1 MLKILYDHQCYTYQ
15 DYGGVS
21 RYYTELIRHLKQN
34 NLAQP
39 KVAIKYSNN
48 QYLNSLKEVAS
59 KPFLSNYQFKGK
71 KLLLDVLN
79 RRIST
84 KVISMG
90 NFDIFHPTYFNPY
103 FLNYLKNKTFV
114 ITVHDMTHEL
124 FPDKMNK
131 WDKSSEYKKLLVNK
145 AKKIICVSNNTK
157 NDLIKLFKVEEENI
171 KVIYHG
177 NSLNYKRDLQFES
190 SLKLPEKYIL
200 YVGSRKY
207 YKNFVF
213 MIKALADL
221 IKEGNDLKLI
231 CAGGGRFSK
240 DEIKLLTELK
250 IWNKIIQLN
259 VNDKILGALYS
270 NASCFVFPSL
280 YEGFGIPI
288 LEAFSCG
295 CPVVCSN
302 SSSLPE
308 IAGDAAEFFDSKD
321 LQSIR
326 NSVEIVLTDK
336 DKREKMISL
345 GFQRLKNFNWENS
358 TKQTFELYKECLND

>member
-1 MLKILYDHQCYTYQ
+1 MLKILYDHQCYSYQ

-48 QYLNSLKEVAS
+48 QYLNSLKEVVS
-59 KPFLSNYQFKGK
+59 KPFLNNYQFKGK

-84 KVISMG
+84 KIISMG

-103 FLNYLKNKTFV
+103 FLNYLKNKPFV

-131 WDKSSEYKKLLVNK
+131 CDKSSEYKKLLVKK

-157 NDLIKLFKVEEENI
+157 NDLIKLYHVEEEKI

-177 NSLNYKRDLQFES
+177 NSLNYNRNLQFES

-207 YKNFVF
+207 YKNFILL
-213 MIKALADL
+213 IKALTDL
-221 IKEGNDLKLI
+221 IREGKDLKVI
-231 CAGGGRFSK
+231 CAGGGIFSK
-240 DEIKLLTELK
+240 NEIKLFTELK
-250 IWNKIIQLN
+250 ILDRIIQLN
-259 VNDKILGALYS
+259 VDDKILGALYS
-270 NASCFVFPSL
+270 NALCFVFPSL
-280 YEGFGIPI
+280 YEGFGMPI

-302 SSSLPE
+302 TSSLPE
-308 IAGDAAEFFDSKD
+308 IAGDAAEYFDPNNF
-321 LQSIR
+321 QSIR
-326 NSVEIVLTDK
+326 NAVEIVLTDK
-336 DKREKMISL
+336 YKREKMISL
-345 GFQRLKNFNWENS
+345 GFHRLKNFNWENS
-358 TKQTFELYKECLND
+358 AIQTFELYKECLNN

>member
-21 RYYTELIRHLKQN
+21 RYFTELIRNLKQN
-34 NLAQP
+34 NLAQTEI
-39 KVAIKYSNN
+39 AIRYSNN
-48 QYLNSLKEVAS
+48 QYLNSSKEISS
-59 KPFLSNYQFKGK
+59 KPFLRNYQFKGK
-71 KLLLDVLN
+71 KLLLDLLN

-84 KVISMG
+84 KIIPMG

-103 FLNYLKNKTFV
+103 FLNYLKNKPFV

-124 FPDKMNK
+124 FPDKIHK
-131 WDKSSEYKKLLVNK
+131 WDKSSEYKKLLVKK
-145 AKKIICVSNNTK
+145 AKRIICVSNNTK
-157 NDLIKLFKVEEENI
+157 NDLIKLFQVEEEKI

-177 NSLNYKRDLQFES
+177 NSLKYKRDFQYES
-190 SLKLPEKYIL
+190 SLKLPEKFIL

-213 MIKALADL
+213 MIKALTDFIREESA
-221 IKEGNDLKLI
+221 LKLI

-240 DEIKLLTELK
+240 HEITLFSELK
-250 IWNKIIQLN
+250 ILNKIIQFN
-259 VNDKILGALYS
+259 VDDKFLGALYS
-270 NASCFVFPSL
+270 NALCFVFPSL

-308 IAGDAAEFFDSKD
+308 IGGNAAEYFDPND
-321 LQSIR
+321 FQSIR
-326 NSVEIVLTDK
+326 NAVETVLTDE

-358 TKQTFELYKECLND
+358 AMQTFELYKECLNN

>member
-48 QYLNSLKEVAS
+48 QYLNSLKEVGS
-59 KPFLSNYQFKGK
+59 KPFLSKYQFKGK

-79 RRIST
+79 RRISN
-84 KVISMG
+84 KIISMG

-103 FLNYLKNKTFV
+103 FLNHLKNKPFV

-131 WDKSSEYKKLLVNK
+131 WDKSSEHKKLLVNK

-157 NDLIKLFKVEEENI
+157 NDLIKLFQAEEENI

-190 SLKLPEKYIL
+190 SLKLPEKFIL

-207 YKNFVF
+207 YKNFIF

-231 CAGGGRFSK
+231 CAGGGKFSK
-240 DEIKLLTELK
+240 DEIKLFTELK

-295 CPVVCSN
+295 CPVICSN

-308 IAGDAAEFFDSKD
+308 IGGDAAEFFDPKD
-321 LQSIR
+321 LQAIR
-326 NSVEIVLTDK
+326 NAVEIVLTDQ
-336 DKREKMISL
+336 DKRKKMISL
-345 GFQRLKNFNWENS
+345 GFKRLKNFNWEKS
-358 TKQTFELYKECLND
+358 AMQTFELYKECLND